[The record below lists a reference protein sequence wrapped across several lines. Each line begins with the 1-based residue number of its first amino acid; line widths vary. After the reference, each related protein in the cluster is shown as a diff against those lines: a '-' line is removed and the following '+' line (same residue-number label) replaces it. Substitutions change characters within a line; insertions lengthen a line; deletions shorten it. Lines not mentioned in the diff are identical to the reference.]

1 MLWSVNQ
8 LFFSF
13 DFSEVEIEHGVLC
26 DKCARYW
33 TRSTFSPMFYLK
45 TLCHFLVGDK
55 RGEEV
60 GFEILVTKSDN
71 AGRGSKM
78 TDFSMASLLKGPL
91 VKSLQTN
98 KTFSGFH
105 LLSFLKQLQI
115 MVFWFSNAMLF
126 FLWVLFHEHSRVTG
140 LQGKGES
147 ISFTL
152 HYHFHPFH
160 THLHISRAIT
170 AESSPLHICSSQT
183 RTGSLWFKSPERNH

>member
-13 DFSEVEIEHGVLC
+13 DFSEVEIGHGVLC
-26 DKCARYW
+26 DKLARYW
-33 TRSTFSPMFYLK
+33 TRSTFSRMFYLK

-60 GFEILVTKSDN
+60 GFEILVAKSDN

-78 TDFSMASLLKGPL
+78 TDFSMASFLNGPL

-98 KTFSGFH
+98 KTFSRFH

-115 MVFWFSNAMLF
+115 MVFWFSIAMLF
-126 FLWVLFHEHSRVTG
+126 FSRFCFTNIHE
-140 LQGKGES
+140 LLDCKEKGES

-170 AESSPLHICSSQT
+170 AERSPLHIYSSQT
-183 RTGSLWFKSPERNH
+183 RTGSLWFLSVSH

>member
-1 MLWSVNQ
+1 
-8 LFFSF
+8 
-13 DFSEVEIEHGVLC
+13 
-26 DKCARYW
+26 
-33 TRSTFSPMFYLK
+33 MFYLK

-60 GFEILVTKSDN
+60 GFEILVAKSDN

-115 MVFWFSNAMLF
+115 LVF

-170 AESSPLHICSSQT
+170 AESSPLHIYSSQT
-183 RTGSLWFKSPERNH
+183 RTGSLWFLSVSH